1 MTISER
7 IRLTRQQKKISQKE
21 LADLSE
27 INLKSLSRYEL
38 GTSIPPANALKAI
51 ADALEVSA
59 DYLLSDDQVAIK
71 DKNLL
76 QKFETIQNIS
86 GETRVVI
93 DQFLDLV
100 IRDHK
105 TKQNYAS

>member
-1 MTISER
+1 
-7 IRLTRQQKKISQKE
+7 LTRQQKKISQKE
-21 LADLSE
+21 LAYLSE
-27 INLKSLSRYEL
+27 INLKSLSSYEL

-71 DKNLL
+71 DKYLL

-93 DQFLDLV
+93 NQFLDLV
-100 IRDHK
+100 ISDHK

>member
-1 MTISER
+1 M
-7 IRLTRQQKKISQKE
+7 TRQQKKISQKE
-21 LADLSE
+21 LAYLSE
-27 INLKSLSRYEL
+27 INLKSLSSYEL

-71 DKNLL
+71 DKYLL

-93 DQFLDLV
+93 NQFLDLI
-100 IRDHK
+100 IRHHK

>member
-1 MTISER
+1 M
-7 IRLTRQQKKISQKE
+7 
-21 LADLSE
+21 AYLSE
-27 INLKSLSRYEL
+27 INLKSLSSYKL

-71 DKNLL
+71 DKYLL

-93 DQFLDLV
+93 NQFLDLV
-100 IRDHK
+100 ISDHK

>member
-1 MTISER
+1 M
-7 IRLTRQQKKISQKE
+7 
-21 LADLSE
+21 AYLSE
-27 INLKSLSRYEL
+27 INLKSLSSYEL

-51 ADALEVSA
+51 VDALEVSA

-71 DKNLL
+71 DKYLL

-93 DQFLDLV
+93 NQFLDLV

-105 TKQNYAS
+105 TKQYYAS